1 MIKPVFKSVDDYIQI
16 FPEKIRNRLYR
27 IRTLI
32 RKAAP
37 GAEEKIS
44 YGMPAVTL
52 NGILAYYAAHSK
64 HIGFYPL
71 PTAIEAFREE
81 LSEYVT
87 TKGTVHFPHD
97 KPLPV
102 KLITQITKFRVAE
115 NSLKA
120 EIRSQ
125 KKARKNLKIPD
136 NN

>member
-1 MIKPVFKSVDDYIQI
+1 MIQPVFTSVDDYIQM
-16 FPEKIRNRLYR
+16 FPENIRNRLQK

-44 YGMPAVTL
+44 YGMPAVNL
-52 NGILAYYAAHSK
+52 NGILVYFAAHSK
-64 HIGFYPL
+64 HTGFYPL
-71 PTAIEAFREE
+71 PSAIESFREE

-87 TKGTVHFPHD
+87 TKGTIHFPHD

-102 KLITQITKFRVAE
+102 KLISQIIKFRVEE
-115 NSLKA
+115 NRLKA

-125 KKARKNLKIPD
+125 KNARKNLKFPD